1 MFARIVHVEHTPL
14 GALSPLL
21 SISLLWLC
29 WDEISNPHWT
39 VILGSIGNGHVV
51 ETGISH
57 PDPQGGIHLHR
68 PFGGGE
74 STSTPK
80 PTSTLDLVEAY
91 C

>member
-57 PDPQGGIHLHR
+57 PDPRGGSTCTVR
-68 PFGGGE
+68 SEGGGG
-74 STSTPK
+74 TGTPN
-80 PTSTLDLVEAY
+80 PTFTLDLFER
-91 C
+91 